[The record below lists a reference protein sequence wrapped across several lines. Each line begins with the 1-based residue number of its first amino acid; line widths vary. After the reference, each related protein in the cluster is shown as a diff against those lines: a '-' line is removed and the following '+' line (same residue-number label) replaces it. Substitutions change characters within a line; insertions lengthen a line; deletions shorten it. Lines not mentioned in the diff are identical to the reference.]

1 MPEIEIRP
9 IQNHDFEV
17 LKGIDLSYSSTHVW
31 QLDRL
36 ADEGVLGSNFR
47 EVRLPRE
54 MKIEYPRTPS
64 LIFEEANNPGQVIL
78 VAVIN
83 SRAVGMIR
91 ISDQVVSRTAWVKDW
106 FVEDNLRRKGIG
118 AALLLAGLEW
128 SIEENYRR
136 MVVEVQSKNYPAI
149 KLVRKLGFEFAGF
162 HDQYYS
168 NQDIALFF
176 ARSLR

>member
-9 IQNHDFEV
+9 ILNSDVAV
-17 LKGIDLSYSSTHVW
+17 LSGIDLSYSSSHVW

-36 ADEGVLGSNFR
+36 SDDGVLGSNFR

-54 MKIEYPRTPS
+54 TKVEYPRTTPQI
-64 LIFEEANNPGQVIL
+64 LAGFQNTGQVIL

-83 SRAVGMIR
+83 NHPVGFIR
-91 ISDQVVSRTAWVKDW
+91 ISDQVAPRTAWVKDW
-106 FVEDNLRRKGIG
+106 VVQDSLRRKGIG
-118 AALLLAGLEW
+118 SALLLAALEW
-128 SIEENYRR
+128 SLEESFRR
-136 MVVEVQSKNYPAI
+136 TVVEVQSKNYPAI